1 MFSFLFVS
9 WVCSVTEIVDLLLY
23 WGSGCLVVV
32 RMVLMFVVVA
42 I

>member
-9 WVCSVTEIVDLLLY
+9 WVCSVIEIVDLLLY